1 MPNIIHHIVP
11 LRKAWT
17 VVPDHSVWSITK
29 DPASFFKEDLPIQ
42 LEYTESDLMTLY
54 LANKTHL
61 PGITLDPAF
70 LDSVPAGWLTMYYHH
85 IRYEGIVHGDDLPLR
100 AGTAFATGVHRLSAY
115 IAMER
120 VLSAI
125 VEQYAMTT
133 NPEIK
138 FKARNV
144 HLIAEKIRWVI
155 KQILRVYPNGDNP
168 RKLIVGNVLEITG
181 QVDREET
188 RHIYLDRD
196 TLTQYEADGGTILS
210 AIEWYLTHG
219 TQPYQAT

>member
-1 MPNIIHHIVP
+1 MPNIVPHIVP

-29 DPASFFKEDLPIQ
+29 DPASFFKEDLPIK
-42 LEYTESDLMTLY
+42 LEFTEAELVALY
-54 LANKTHL
+54 RANKTKL

-70 LDSVPAGWLTMYYHH
+70 LESVPAGWLTMYYQH
-85 IRYEGIVHGDDLPLR
+85 IRYEGIVSGDEIPLR
-100 AGTAFATGVHRLSAY
+100 AGTAFAIGVHRLSAY

-125 VEQYAMTT
+125 VEQCAMTT

-144 HLIAEKIRWVI
+144 HLIAQKIRWVI
-155 KQILRVYPNGDNP
+155 KETLRRFPNGDNP
-168 RKLIVGNVLEITG
+168 GNLIIGNVLEVTG

-196 TLTQYEADGGTILS
+196 TLTEYEAAGGTILS
-210 AIEWYLTHG
+210 AIDWYLTNG
-219 TQPYQAT
+219 TQPNV

>member
-1 MPNIIHHIVP
+1 MPNIVHHIVS

-29 DPASFFKEDLPIQ
+29 DPASFFKEDLPIK
-42 LEYTESDLMTLY
+42 LEFTEAELVALY
-54 LANKTHL
+54 RANKTKL

-70 LDSVPAGWLTMYYHH
+70 LESVPAGWLTLYYQH
-85 IRYEGIVHGDDLPLR
+85 IRYEGIVSGDELPLR
-100 AGTAFATGVHRLSAY
+100 AGTAFAIGVHRLSAY

-144 HLIAEKIRWVI
+144 HLIAQKIRWVI
-155 KQILRVYPNGDNP
+155 KETLRRYPNGDNP
-168 RKLIVGNVLEITG
+168 GNLIIGNVLEVAG

-196 TLTQYEADGGTILS
+196 TLTEYEAAGGTILS
-210 AIEWYLTHG
+210 AIDWYLTNG
-219 TQPYQAT
+219 TQPNV

>member
-1 MPNIIHHIVP
+1 MPNIVHHIVS

-17 VVPDHSVWSITK
+17 VVPDHSVWSLTK
-29 DPASFFKEDLPIQ
+29 DPASFFKEDLPIK
-42 LEYTESDLMTLY
+42 LEFTEAELVALY
-54 LANKTHL
+54 RANKTKL

-70 LDSVPAGWLTMYYHH
+70 LESVPAGWLTMYYQH
-85 IRYEGIVHGDDLPLR
+85 IRYEGIVSGDEMPLR
-100 AGTAFATGVHRLSAY
+100 AGTAFAIGVHRLSAY

-120 VLSAI
+120 VLSTI

-144 HLIAEKIRWVI
+144 HLIAQKIRWVI
-155 KQILRVYPNGDNP
+155 KETLRRYPNGDNP
-168 RKLIVGNVLEITG
+168 GNLIIGNVLEVTG

-196 TLTQYEADGGTILS
+196 TLTQYEAAGGTILS
-210 AIEWYLTHG
+210 AIDWYLTNG
-219 TQPYQAT
+219 TQPNV

>member
-1 MPNIIHHIVP
+1 MPNIVHHIVP

-29 DPASFFKEDLPIQ
+29 DPASFFKEDLPIK
-42 LEYTESDLMTLY
+42 LEFTEAELVALY
-54 LANKTHL
+54 RANKTKL

-70 LDSVPAGWLTMYYHH
+70 LESVPTGWLTMYYQH
-85 IRYEGIVHGDDLPLR
+85 IRHEGIVSGDEMHLR
-100 AGTAFATGVHRLSAY
+100 AGTAFAIGVHRLSAY

-144 HLIAEKIRWVI
+144 HLIAQKIRWVI
-155 KQILRVYPNGDNP
+155 KETLRRYPNGDNP
-168 RKLIVGNVLEITG
+168 GNLIIGNVLEVTG

-196 TLTQYEADGGTILS
+196 TLTQYEAAGGTILS
-210 AIEWYLTHG
+210 AIDWYLTNG
-219 TQPYQAT
+219 TQPNV